1 MSSHVITC
9 HHMSSHVITCHHMSS
24 HVITCHRYHI
34 PPSMPSGMCF
44 LRFSATVGRLA
55 KATLSSSA
63 VHKRHNEWSTNNDSK
78 GSDIRGPNFINSH
91 KPSANWEYNSSQLS
105 SADSYH
111 SIPTDD
117 TCLWG
122 VIWIKNDTFKS
133 HYWRLLISTTSNGT
147 QHI

>member
-1 MSSHVITC
+1 VANLVWRFQNIQDYIKWDKMRVGSCLGLTTVPACYLKHLVQNTFNYGVIISSY
-9 HHMSSHVITCHHMSS
+9 VITCHHMSS

-91 KPSANWEYNSSQLS
+91 KPPAN
-105 SADSYH
+105 
-111 SIPTDD
+111 
-117 TCLWG
+117 
-122 VIWIKNDTFKS
+122 
-133 HYWRLLISTTSNGT
+133 
-147 QHI
+147 